1 MSPLCWRRR
10 SPQRNKEHAM
20 KAVIIDTSV
29 LIHEP
34 TSFLEF
40 VSDYKVLIPIYVIME
55 LDVLKDKKTHV
66 SPLAR
71 KSSQLILE
79 ETNKT
84 NSNVQIVSHTEELD
98 LHALDMATE
107 IRYVDLLILKTA
119 EKYNREYEL
128 TLLTRDT
135 NLRIMAE
142 SVGVHS
148 EDYNSTRASEKVLEH
163 TLVNIEPPEPLKSK
177 LLKSYWEGAVR
188 LTEEEVDLLNL
199 ENNQYVT
206 IGSNGKEHLFHYRE
220 YTLFVVNKKDI
231 RTDKVKP
238 RNLEQT
244 IALDLLLNDEIT
256 LVALL
261 GKAGTGKT
269 FLTLASALSQ
279 FARYQRILL
288 SKPVVDVGKGIG
300 FLPGGVGDKLEPWMQ
315 SFFDNLDQINPYWDV
330 GNTLEERDNY
340 FEKNHIEIQP
350 INSIRGRSLKG
361 AFMIIDEA
369 QNLTKHEIKSI
380 ITRAAEGTK
389 VVLFGDPYQIDNPY
403 LDSKSNGLV
412 YVIEKMRGQAIFGY
426 TSLHKSERSEL
437 SDIAADLL

>member
-1 MSPLCWRRR
+1 
-10 SPQRNKEHAM
+10 M
-20 KAVIIDTSV
+20 KAVLIDTSV

-34 TSFLEF
+34 TSFLEYAERF
-40 VSDYKVLIPIYVIME
+40 KVLIPIYVVME
-55 LDVLKDKKTHV
+55 LDVLKDKKNHV
-66 SPLAR
+66 SHLAR
-71 KSSQLILE
+71 KSSQLLLE
-79 ETNKT
+79 ETNREG
-84 NSNVQIVSHTEELD
+84 SNVQVVSHTDELD
-98 LHALDMATE
+98 LQALDMASE
-107 IRYVDLLILKTA
+107 IRYVDLLILKVA
-119 EKYNREYEL
+119 EKYHREYESL
-128 TLLTRDT
+128 TLVTRDI

-142 SVGVHS
+142 SMGIHS
-148 EDYNSTRASEKVLEH
+148 EDYNNTRSAEKVLDQ
-163 TLVNIEPPEPLKSK
+163 TLVEINPSESLRSR

-188 LTEEEVDLLNL
+188 LTDEECEEFNL

-206 IGSNGKEHLFHYRE
+206 IDTNGKEHLFHFRE
-220 YTLFVVNKKDI
+220 DTLFVVNKKEV

-244 IALDLLLNDEIT
+244 IALDLLLNDEVS

-279 FARYQRILL
+279 HAKYQRILL

-330 GNTLEERDNY
+330 GNSLEERDSY

-389 VVLFGDPYQIDNPY
+389 VVLLGDPYQIDNPY
-403 LDSKSNGLV
+403 LDTKSNGLV
-412 YVIEKMRGQAIFGY
+412 YVIEKMKGQAVFGY